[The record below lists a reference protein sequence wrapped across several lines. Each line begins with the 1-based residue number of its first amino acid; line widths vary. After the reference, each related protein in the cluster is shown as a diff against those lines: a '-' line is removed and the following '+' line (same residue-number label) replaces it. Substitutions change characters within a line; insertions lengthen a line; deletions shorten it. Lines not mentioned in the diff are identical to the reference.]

1 MVPGAVRALAARNLE
16 LPRDLSLVGCD
27 DIILAE
33 LYRPPIAV
41 VKCDNYEVGRL
52 TAELLIQGMQSE
64 EPPRDV
70 FVATEFLP
78 RGSCGPPSALAV
90 TLIFIPDTEAAER
103 MDMAAG

>member
-1 MVPGAVRALAARNLE
+1 MRALAARNVE

-41 VKCDNYEVGRL
+41 VKSDNAEVGRL
-52 TAELLIQGMQSE
+52 TAELLIQHMQSGD

-70 FVATEFLP
+70 LVETEFLS
-78 RGSCGPPSALAV
+78 RGSCGPPRPEL
-90 TLIFIPDTEAAER
+90 
-103 MDMAAG
+103 